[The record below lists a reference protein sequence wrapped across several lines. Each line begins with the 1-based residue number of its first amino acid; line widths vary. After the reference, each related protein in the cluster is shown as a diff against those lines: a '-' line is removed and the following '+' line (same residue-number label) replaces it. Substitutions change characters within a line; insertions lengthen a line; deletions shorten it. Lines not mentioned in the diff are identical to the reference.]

1 MLKRNLMHVKKIV
14 LALAALLLTTGAF
27 ARDIWNDVGDYV
39 TRDNVNA
46 FTKDLGGLI
55 GSGTYTTGRILGW
68 GGFQIGPRASMLFDM
83 SKTGK
88 PGEAGNATALGNR
101 DDVGSVV
108 YPWLQADIGMPFR
121 VDGFIRASSYEGM
134 TIAGGGLRWG
144 ITRPNEMLGSL
155 QPMLVVAAHSAS
167 ANDFSASHYN
177 ASLVLSMKF
186 KYFVPYIGGG
196 VDYTTLTV
204 HRSEKDASLVG
215 DKEYAA
221 TARATA
227 GLNFKLPSYL
237 DLSLAANYAY
247 YGLGAEGSISFR
259 F

>member
-1 MLKRNLMHVKKIV
+1 MKVKQLV
-14 LALAALLLTTGAF
+14 LVLTALFLCAPGVF
-27 ARDIWNDVGDYV
+27 ARNIWDDFAANV
-39 TRDNVNA
+39 TQQNVRA
-46 FTKDLGGLI
+46 FTKDLGGII

-68 GGFQIGPRASMLFDM
+68 GGFQIGPRASMVFKM
-83 SKTGK
+83 SK
-88 PGEAGNATALGNR
+88 GNGDDRATQQHTALGDR

-121 VDGFIRASSYEGM
+121 IDGFIRASSYQGL

-144 ITRPNEMLGSL
+144 ITRPNEMLGSF

-167 ANDFSASHYN
+167 ARDFSATHYN

-186 KYFVPYIGGG
+186 KYFVPYVGGG
-196 VDYTTLTV
+196 VDYTTLNINQALLSPDLIGTRE
-204 HRSEKDASLVG
+204 H
-215 DKEYAA
+215 AA

-227 GLNFKLPSYL
+227 GFNFKLPSYL

-247 YGLGAEGSISFR
+247 YGLGAEASLSLR

>member
-1 MLKRNLMHVKKIV
+1 MKVKQLV
-14 LALAALLLTTGAF
+14 LVLTALFLCAPGAF
-27 ARDIWNDVGDYV
+27 ARNIWDDFGANV
-39 TRDNVNA
+39 TQQNVRA
-46 FTKDLGGLI
+46 FTKDLGGII

-68 GGFQIGPRASMLFDM
+68 GGFQIGPRASMVFKM
-83 SKTGK
+83 SKGN
-88 PGEAGNATALGNR
+88 GENRATQQHTALGDR
-101 DDVGSVV
+101 DEVGAVE

-121 VDGFIRASSYEGM
+121 IDGFIRASSYQGL

-144 ITRPNEMLGSL
+144 ITRPNEMLGSF

-167 ANDFSASHYN
+167 ARDFSAAHYN

-186 KYFVPYIGGG
+186 KYFVPYVGGG
-196 VDYTTLTV
+196 VDYTTLNINQAMLAPELIGT
-204 HRSEKDASLVG
+204 HEH
-215 DKEYAA
+215 AA

-227 GLNFKLPSYL
+227 GFNFKLPSYL

-247 YGLGAEGSISFR
+247 YGLGAEASLSLR

>member
-1 MLKRNLMHVKKIV
+1 MRKW
-14 LALAALLLTTGAF
+14 LAIGLLLVTMCASVS
-27 ARDIWNDVGDYV
+27 ARPIWDDFSDYA
-39 TRDNVNA
+39 TKENVRS

-55 GSGTYTTGRILGW
+55 GSGTYTTGRVLGW
-68 GGFQIGPRASMLFDM
+68 GGFQIGPRGTMIFKM
-83 SKTGK
+83 SKDQNHTQQ
-88 PGEAGNATALGNR
+88 TALGDR
-101 DDVGSVV
+101 DKVGAVF

-121 VDGFIRASSYEGM
+121 LDGFIRASSYQGM

-144 ITRPNEMLGSL
+144 ITSPNEMLGSL

-167 ANDFSASHYN
+167 ARDFSASHYN
-177 ASLVLSMKF
+177 ASLVISMKF

-196 VDYTTLTV
+196 VDYTTL
-204 HRSEKDASLVG
+204 HINQADLAPWLEGSS
-215 DKEYAA
+215 EYAA

-237 DLSLAANYAY
+237 DLSMAANYAH
-247 YGLGAEGSISFR
+247 YGLGAEASISVR

>member
-1 MLKRNLMHVKKIV
+1 MNVKTTI
-14 LALAALLLTTGAF
+14 LTLAALLVLSTGAS
-27 ARDIWNDVGDYV
+27 ARNIWDDFGDNV
-39 TRDNVNA
+39 TRENVRA

-55 GSGTYTTGRILGW
+55 GSGTYTTGRVLGW
-68 GGFQIGPRASMLFDM
+68 GGFQIGPRASMVFKM
-83 SKTGK
+83 SQGN
-88 PGEAGNATALGNR
+88 GEDRATKQHTALGDR
-101 DDVGSVV
+101 DEVGSVV

-121 VDGFIRASSYEGM
+121 IDGFIRASSYQGL

-144 ITRPNEMLGSL
+144 ITRPNEMLGSF
-155 QPMLVVAAHSAS
+155 QPMLVVSAHSAS
-167 ANDFSASHYN
+167 ARDFSATHYN

-196 VDYTTLTV
+196 VDYTTLNINQ
-204 HRSEKDASLVG
+204 ASLVPTLEG
-215 DKEYAA
+215 EREHAA

-227 GLNFKLPSYL
+227 GFNFKLPSYM

-247 YGLGAEGSISFR
+247 YGLGAEASLSLR

>member
-1 MLKRNLMHVKKIV
+1 MNINKITMV
-14 LALAALLLTTGAF
+14 LFFAVCAALPASARNIWDDF
-27 ARDIWNDVGDYV
+27 ATHV
-39 TRDNVNA
+39 TSDNVRS

-55 GSGTYTTGRILGW
+55 GSGTYTTGRVLGW
-68 GGFQIGPRASMLFDM
+68 GGFQIGPRAGMAFKL
-83 SKTGK
+83 SKGK
-88 PGEAGNATALGNR
+88 GDDYTTEQHTALGDR
-101 DDVGSVV
+101 DEVGAVV

-121 VDGFIRASSYEGM
+121 VDGFIRASSYQGL

-144 ITRPNEMLGSL
+144 ITRPNEMLGSF
-155 QPMLVVAAHSAS
+155 QPMLVVSAHSAS
-167 ANDFSASHYN
+167 ARDFSASHYN

-196 VDYTTLTV
+196 VDYTTLNINNGV
-204 HRSEKDASLVG
+204 DAVDLRG
-215 DKEYAA
+215 EKEYAA

-227 GLNFKLPSYL
+227 GFNFKLPSYL

-247 YGLGAEGSISFR
+247 YGLGAEASLSFR

>member
-1 MLKRNLMHVKKIV
+1 MNLQK
-14 LALAALLLTTGAF
+14 LFLAAIAVCLCASGAS
-27 ARDIWNDVGDYV
+27 ARNIWDDFSANV
-39 TRDNVNA
+39 TPANVRS

-68 GGFQIGPRASMLFDM
+68 GGFQIGPRGSMVFKM
-83 SKTGK
+83 SEAN
-88 PGEAGNATALGNR
+88 GENYADRQKTALGDR
-101 DDVGSVV
+101 DEVGSVF

-121 VDGFIRASSYEGM
+121 IDGFIRASSYQGL

-144 ITRPNEMLGSL
+144 ITRPSEVLGSF

-167 ANDFSASHYN
+167 ARDFSATHYN

-196 VDYTTLTV
+196 VDYTTLNINQAVLAPELAGTRE
-204 HRSEKDASLVG
+204 H
-215 DKEYAA
+215 AA

-227 GLNFKLPSYL
+227 GFNFKLPSYM

-247 YGLGAEGSISFR
+247 YGLGAEASLSLR

>member
-1 MLKRNLMHVKKIV
+1 MKKIGV
-14 LALAALLLTTGAF
+14 FIIFCMILAWPLQAKN
-27 ARDIWNDVGDYV
+27 IWDDFSANA
-39 TRDNVNA
+39 TAENVKA

-55 GSGTYTTGRILGW
+55 GSGTYTTGRVLGW
-68 GGFQIGPRASMLFDM
+68 GGFQIGPRGTMIFKM
-83 SKTGK
+83 SKGK
-88 PGEAGNATALGNR
+88 HDTTHTALGER
-101 DDVGSVV
+101 DKVGEVF

-121 VDGFIRASSYEGM
+121 LDGFIRASSYQGM

-144 ITRPNEMLGSL
+144 ITSPNEMLGSL
-155 QPMLVVAAHSAS
+155 QPMLVVSAHSAS
-167 ANDFSASHYN
+167 ARDFSASHYN

-196 VDYTTLTV
+196 VDYTTL
-204 HRSEKDASLVG
+204 HINQADLAPELEGNSK
-215 DKEYAA
+215 YAA

-237 DLSLAANYAY
+237 DVSLAANYAS
-247 YGLGAEGSISFR
+247 YGLGAEASLSVR

>member
-1 MLKRNLMHVKKIV
+1 MKIQH
-14 LALAALLLTTGAF
+14 LLLAF
-27 ARDIWNDVGDYV
+27 AVCVLCTCGASARNVWDDFGANV
-39 TRDNVNA
+39 TRQNVRA

-68 GGFQIGPRASMLFDM
+68 GGFQIGPRGSMVFKM
-83 SKTGK
+83 S
-88 PGEAGNATALGNR
+88 EANGDTFAERQKTALGNR
-101 DDVGSVV
+101 DEVGEVF

-121 VDGFIRASSYEGM
+121 IDGFIRASSYQGL

-144 ITRPNEMLGSL
+144 ITRPNEMLGSF

-167 ANDFSASHYN
+167 ARDFSASHYN

-196 VDYTTLTV
+196 VDYTTLNIN
-204 HRSEKDASLVG
+204 RADLDGFLVG
-215 DKEYAA
+215 EREHTA

-227 GLNFKLPSYL
+227 GFNFKLPSYL

-247 YGLGAEGSISFR
+247 YGLGAEASLSFR

>member
-1 MLKRNLMHVKKIV
+1 MKIKH
-14 LALAALLLTTGAF
+14 LFFALAVCVLCASGAA
-27 ARDIWNDVGDYV
+27 ARNIWDDFGANV
-39 TRDNVNA
+39 TQQNVRA

-68 GGFQIGPRASMLFDM
+68 GGFQIGPRGSMVFKM
-83 SKTGK
+83 SEAN
-88 PGEAGNATALGNR
+88 GETFAEKQKTALGDR
-101 DDVGSVV
+101 DEVGEVF

-121 VDGFIRASSYEGM
+121 IDGFIRASSYQGL

-144 ITRPNEMLGSL
+144 ITRPNEMLGSF

-167 ANDFSASHYN
+167 ARDFSASHYN

-186 KYFVPYIGGG
+186 KYFVPYVGGG
-196 VDYTTLTV
+196 VDYTTLNIN
-204 HRSEKDASLVG
+204 RAELDESLVG
-215 DKEYAA
+215 AREHAA

-227 GLNFKLPSYL
+227 GFNFKLPSYL

-247 YGLGAEGSISFR
+247 YGLGAEASLSLR

>member
-1 MLKRNLMHVKKIV
+1 MMKIQH
-14 LALAALLLTTGAF
+14 LFFALAVCVWCASGAS
-27 ARDIWNDVGDYV
+27 ARNIWDDFGANV
-39 TRDNVNA
+39 TQHNVRA

-68 GGFQIGPRASMLFDM
+68 GGFQIGPRGSMVFKM
-83 SKTGK
+83 SEAN
-88 PGEAGNATALGNR
+88 GETFAEKQKTALGDR
-101 DDVGSVV
+101 DEVGEVF

-121 VDGFIRASSYEGM
+121 IDGFIRASSYQGL

-144 ITRPNEMLGSL
+144 ITRPNEMLGSF

-167 ANDFSASHYN
+167 ARDFSALHYN

-186 KYFVPYIGGG
+186 KYFVPYVGGG
-196 VDYTTLTV
+196 VDYTTLNIN
-204 HRSEKDASLVG
+204 RAELEPSLVG
-215 DKEYAA
+215 AREHAA

-227 GLNFKLPSYL
+227 GFNFKLPSYL

-247 YGLGAEGSISFR
+247 YGLGAEASLSLR

>member
-1 MLKRNLMHVKKIV
+1 MKIQQ
-14 LALAALLLTTGAF
+14 LFFALAVCLLCASGAS
-27 ARDIWNDVGDYV
+27 ARNIWDDFGANV
-39 TRDNVNA
+39 TQHNVRA

-68 GGFQIGPRASMLFDM
+68 GGFQIGPRGSMVFKM
-83 SKTGK
+83 SQAQGDTFAEKQK
-88 PGEAGNATALGNR
+88 TALGDR
-101 DDVGSVV
+101 DEVGEVF

-121 VDGFIRASSYEGM
+121 IDGFIRASSYQGL

-144 ITRPNEMLGSL
+144 ITRPNEMLGSF

-167 ANDFSASHYN
+167 ARDFSALHYN

-196 VDYTTLTV
+196 VDYTTLNIN
-204 HRSEKDASLVG
+204 RADLDESLVG
-215 DKEYAA
+215 GREHAA

-227 GLNFKLPSYL
+227 GFNFKLPSYL

-247 YGLGAEGSISFR
+247 YGLGAEASLSLR

>member
-1 MLKRNLMHVKKIV
+1 MNMKKLIC
-14 LALAALLLTTGAF
+14 ALAAVLLCATGAS
-27 ARDIWNDVGDYV
+27 ARNIWDDFGANV
-39 TRDNVNA
+39 TRDNVRA

-55 GSGTYTTGRILGW
+55 GSGTYTTGRVLGW
-68 GGFQIGPRASMLFDM
+68 GGFQIGPRASMVFRM
-83 SKTGK
+83 SQ
-88 PGEAGNATALGNR
+88 GNGADYATQQHTALGDR
-101 DDVGSVV
+101 DEVGSVV

-121 VDGFIRASSYEGM
+121 IDGFIRASSYQGL

-144 ITRPNEMLGSL
+144 ITRPNEMLGSF

-167 ANDFSASHYN
+167 ARDFSATHYN

-196 VDYTTLTV
+196 VDYTTLNINQAQLDPSMEGE
-204 HRSEKDASLVG
+204 SEH
-215 DKEYAA
+215 AA

-227 GLNFKLPSYL
+227 GFNFKLPSYM

-247 YGLGAEGSISFR
+247 YGLGAEASLTLR